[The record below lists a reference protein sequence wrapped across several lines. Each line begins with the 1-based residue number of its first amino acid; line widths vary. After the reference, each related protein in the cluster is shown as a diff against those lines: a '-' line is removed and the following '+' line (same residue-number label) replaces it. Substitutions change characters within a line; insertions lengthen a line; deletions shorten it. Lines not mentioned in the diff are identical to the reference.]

1 MLAGPGCHS
10 TASSCQSDGY
20 RADST
25 AAGWT
30 GGAAAARGRSRPWM
44 ELHAARPAGSDRPYV
59 HVSLPA
65 AAAPVISQVMFMTG
79 GSERSAVNRAP
90 PSAAA
95 VEPSCSVWNL
105 GWRDRLARPA
115 DIARPCSC
123 GSSVVSWPAGRFG
136 GARASWPQIAPLDN
150 PNWSGSGAD
159 RLPPTQRGRLPARQR
174 VSRRVGDR
182 RADDIVSD
190 SQRVTAGDWRADC
203 LHMCRQLIQV
213 RRQATFQR

>member
-1 MLAGPGCHS
+1 MAENWCKNRIWRAQHNASRPGVPQHGLLVSVRWLPSRLHRCWL
-10 TASSCQSDGY
+10 DGGSG
-20 RADST
+20 RRPRPESAVD
-25 AAGWT
+25 G
-30 GGAAAARGRSRPWM
+30 AARGPARRQRS
-44 ELHAARPAGSDRPYV
+44 AV

-65 AAAPVISQVMFMTG
+65 AAAPVISQVMFVTG

-182 RADDIVSD
+182 RADDSVSD
-190 SQRVTAGDWRADC
+190 SQRVTAG
-203 LHMCRQLIQV
+203 
-213 RRQATFQR
+213 